1 MELVTDPV
9 MHSAEEAGRFA
20 RELQLLLRYLGASEA
35 NMEKGEMR
43 VEANV
48 SVARKGE
55 MSKAY
60 VEIKNLNSFRTMEK
74 AVEYEIRRQTKM
86 LIEGGVL
93 EKQTLGWDENKGCT
107 FPQRSKEGSADYR
120 YFPDPDLPS
129 IRISEISE
137 MGEGSLV
144 ASLPELPQAR
154 RDRYIAAGIRTE
166 DAEMYVR
173 NIQLGDYAD
182 AVFAWLSDRALAPL
196 ASNYIS
202 NDLANKLSDI
212 GSRDSSKNKEI
223 SPSVSNFCELIR
235 LIGAKKISSRAAKDM
250 LAELWVKDQ
259 DPRKLAEEKG
269 LLAEVDSGKIS
280 AVVDEVIRA
289 NESVV
294 ADYRMGK
301 QAALEYLLGQC
312 MKALRGAGDPVSL
325 RSALRTALEKA

>member
-1 MELVTDPV
+1 
-9 MHSAEEAGRFA
+9 
-20 RELQLLLRYLGASEA
+20 
-35 NMEKGEMR
+35 
-43 VEANV
+43 
-48 SVARKGE
+48 
-55 MSKAY
+55 
-60 VEIKNLNSFRTMEK
+60 
-74 AVEYEIRRQTKM
+74 
-86 LIEGGVL
+86 
-93 EKQTLGWDENKGCT
+93 
-107 FPQRSKEGSADYR
+107 
-120 YFPDPDLPS
+120 
-129 IRISEISE
+129 
-137 MGEGSLV
+137 
-144 ASLPELPQAR
+144 
-154 RDRYIAAGIRTE
+154 
-166 DAEMYVR
+166 MYVR
-173 NIQLGDYAD
+173 NVLLGDYAD
-182 AVFAWLSDRALAPL
+182 AVFAGLSDRALVPL

-269 LLAEVDSGKIS
+269 LLTEVDSGKIS

-294 ADYRMGK
+294 VDYRMGK